1 MAWTAAAAS
10 STVIRVVARSLIATV
25 AVGAALLAYT
35 LLRRDIDI
43 HEISRGPMQ
52 ALHG

>member
-1 MAWTAAAAS
+1 MARTAAAAS
-10 STVIRVVARSLIATV
+10 SMVIRVVGRTLIGAV
-25 AVGAALLAYT
+25 AVGAALLVYT
-35 LLRRDIDI
+35 LLRDDIDI

>member
-10 STVIRVVARSLIATV
+10 IVIRVLTRSLVATV
-25 AVGAALLAYT
+25 AIGAGLLAYT
-35 LLRRDIDI
+35 LLRNDIDI